1 MRIACIQPEVF
12 QDINKCFSEIEQLL
26 KELLEATDKCDIVC
40 LPERYVPFLTDL
52 PKNIQKERGKSY
64 SFIKKLAKEHSVNFI
79 SGSIWEKREGLQ
91 KPVITSYYFSDK
103 GEELG
108 RQDKL
113 HLYSAERGQF
123 EPGKELNLF
132 KLEKFYFA
140 ILICFDMAFFETPRL
155 AAENGADFL
164 VSPTQIREEGMYN
177 WKIYLEARA
186 LENRIPVIGCNTV
199 GKFLDRKFLG
209 KSKIISYE
217 KGFISP
223 SKLKVVEGPS
233 GSGFVHDEI
242 DLKFP
247 KKLRRIRL
255 KEVLNKSLIKINKD
269 K

>member
-1 MRIACIQPEVF
+1 MRIACIQPEVHPE
-12 QDINKCFSEIEQLL
+12 IEKCFSEIELLL
-26 KELLEATDKCDIVC
+26 KKVLEETERCDIVC

-52 PKNIQKERGKSY
+52 PKNIQEERGKSY
-64 SFIKKLAKEHSVNFI
+64 SFIKNLAKEHSINI
-79 SGSIWEKREGLQ
+79 IAGSIWEKREGLQ
-91 KPVITSYYFSDK
+91 KPVITSYYFSDN

-132 KLEKFYFA
+132 KLDNFYFA

-155 AAENGADFL
+155 ATENGADFL

-199 GKFLDRKFLG
+199 GTFLDRKFLG

-217 KGFISP
+217 KGFLSP
-223 SKLKVVEGPS
+223 SKLKVVEGPN
-233 GSGFVHDEI
+233 GSGFIHDDI

-255 KEVLNKSLIKINKD
+255 KEVLSKKDIKVIKQ
-269 K
+269 